1 VRLLLAL
8 VAVLAVCLG
17 GLSQV
22 VINEVAWGGTTAS
35 PYDEWI
41 ELYNPSEEAVDLAG
55 WTLSWEGVT
64 IPLGEESGATV
75 VLKNHVIEPH
85 GFFLLERGG
94 DDTVVGR
101 EADLIYR
108 GALPN
113 SGAELRLVD
122 PEGRVVDTANAGCP
136 TGWWAGDRGVSMERI
151 APDAPDG
158 RFTWRNGVAGEL
170 LDAKGNPILGSP
182 GAANVCFLSSPR
194 VELVLPEGTL
204 SGSVSWS
211 WRAQDPDTPVG
222 ELVVS
227 LYVSYDGGATLQ
239 PVAEGLPASG
249 TYDWDTSGWEPGPV
263 LLLVRAQ
270 DPDGFWGVAVQEAEL
285 AG

>member
-1 VRLLLAL
+1 M
-8 VAVLAVCLG
+8 
-17 GLSQV
+17 
-22 VINEVAWGGTTAS
+22 VINEVAWGGTIAS

-41 ELYNPSEEAVDLAG
+41 ELYNPSDEPVDLTG

-75 VLKNHVIEPH
+75 VLKSRVIEPH

-122 PEGRVVDTANAGCP
+122 PEGQVVDTANAGCP
-136 TGWWAGDRGVSMERI
+136 AGWWAGNRGISMERI

-170 LDAKGNPILGSP
+170 LDAKGNPIMGSP
-182 GAANVCFLSSPR
+182 GTANFCFLFSPR
-194 VELVLPEGTL
+194 VELTLPEGPL
-204 SGSVSWS
+204 SGVVTLTWQ
-211 WRAQDPDTPVG
+211 AADPDTPAE
-222 ELVVS
+222 ELTVMIA
-227 LYVSYDGGATLQ
+227 VSYDSGATLI
-239 PVAEGLPASG
+239 PLAEELPATG
-249 TYDWDTSGWEPGPV
+249 TYDLDTGTEVFSAGV
-263 LLLVRAQ
+263 ALLLVKAV
-270 DPDGFWGVAVQEAEL
+270 DPEGHWGMAWQEVEIRK
-285 AG
+285 